1 MKKTILL
8 MMIVAFAGTALSCA
22 VGRSISSQPSNVE
35 MTDQMETGETAANA
49 MQEVSIACK
58 DDSEEAG
65 MFTANISSLEGTLTK
80 TESFTGT
87 QRQGSFGIGGPGLG
101 GMKAGCGAET
111 EEFMKIREGSLEN
124 GSDTITDGK

>member
-1 MKKTILL
+1 MKKIIFL
-8 MMIVAFAGTALSCA
+8 MMIFGIANMMLGCAL
-22 VGRSISSQPSNVE
+22 GRSTGQPSTSE
-35 MTDQMETGETAANA
+35 MTDQMETGETSEKE

-65 MFTANISSLEGTLTK
+65 MFAANFGSLEGTMTK

-87 QRQGSFGIGGPGLG
+87 QRQGSFGMGGPGLG

-111 EEFMKIREGSLEN
+111 EEFMKTREDSPEN
-124 GSDTITDGK
+124 EADTITDEE